1 MRVARRGPPGG
12 WRNPTRG
19 TSTGCGHSRNQRW
32 ACWHSSP
39 TSAGC
44 EVAKKW
50 SLARISVYRMLLS
63 ATEGTPV
70 KGRGSAFPGQA
81 RPLLPIDPLLPLIQ
95 VHLPLLQV
103 CKVVSSLWASAWNVS
118 FPSLFSCQSSHSH
131 LSSKVTSEKK
141 HSPVQPSSPHSP
153 HAQALSQLQSGIS
166 LCVYSGPS
174 HPHYP
179 RPGVSWKQE

>member
-12 WRNPTRG
+12 WRNPPRG

-63 ATEGTPV
+63 AIEGTPV
-70 KGRGSAFPGQA
+70 KGRGFAFPGQA
-81 RPLLPIDPLLPLIQ
+81 LPLLPIIL
-95 VHLPLLQV
+95 
-103 CKVVSSLWASAWNVS
+103 
-118 FPSLFSCQSSHSH
+118 SC
-131 LSSKVTSEKK
+131 LSSRHICPWWFPAFGPLPGTF
-141 HSPVQPSSPHSP
+141 SSPPLS
-153 HAQALSQLQSGIS
+153 HADHLILISAQRSLLKKSILQSNPPVRTVPVPRS
-166 LCVYSGPS
+166 YHSCNLAFLCVFILGPS

-179 RPGVSWKQE
+179 RTGVSWKQE